1 MDSEK
6 FDNRSK
12 IVKDDIAARLQKGDR
27 ISVAAAYFSIYGFQ
41 ELKKELEACG
51 EFRFIYT
58 DPTYVQAPSLLGRTI
73 GRQ

>member
-1 MDSEK
+1 MMNSET

-41 ELKKELEACG
+41 ELKQELEACG

-58 DPTYVQAPSLLGRTI
+58 DPT
-73 GRQ
+73 